1 MNTERRTSFKANGRP
16 GDTHSPATAVLSAGS
31 CPYLFP
37 LTLLT
42 PSSANRRVGIPL
54 VLLAGIFW
62 STSGILYRLIQES
75 TPWQVLLYRSLALLA
90 ALSLWLG
97 WRYRGQV
104 RGTLGKAGLPALAG
118 GLCLGTAFSG
128 YILALE
134 YTTVANAM
142 FLLASAPFFAA
153 LAGWI
158 ILGERIALYMWVAM
172 AVAAVGIGMMAGEV
186 L

>member
-1 MNTERRTSFKANGRP
+1 M
-16 GDTHSPATAVLSAGS
+16 
-31 CPYLFP
+31 
-37 LTLLT
+37 T
-42 PSSANRRVGIPL
+42 PSSTNRRFGILL

-62 STSGILYRLIQES
+62 STSGILYRLIQEA

-104 RGTLGKAGLPALAG
+104 RDTLRKAGLPALAG
-118 GLCLGTAFSG
+118 GPCLGTAFSG

-142 FLLASAPFFAA
+142 FLLTANAGARRTSSGFLTTLTSFSSFFSSFFSCACTHAPF
-153 LAGWI
+153 
-158 ILGERIALYMWVAM
+158 V
-172 AVAAVGIGMMAGEV
+172 
-186 L
+186 